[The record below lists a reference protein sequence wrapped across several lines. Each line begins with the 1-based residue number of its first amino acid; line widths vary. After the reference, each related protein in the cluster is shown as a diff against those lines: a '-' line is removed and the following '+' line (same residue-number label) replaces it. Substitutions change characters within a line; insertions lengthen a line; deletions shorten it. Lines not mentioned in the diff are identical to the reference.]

1 MATAGQ
7 KYLLDFIGS
16 KEAPMGYG
24 TVYGNKQ
31 AKLAK
36 PLVTWTVRDI
46 INARPSFTKRF
57 GSSACGRYQFMRATL
72 EGLAGE
78 TPNILNMQF
87 TPQLQDALAVRLLE
101 RRGYDKFVG
110 RRISITAFGK
120 ALAQEWASFPV
131 LAATAGAHQRV
142 SRGQSYYAGDGLNKA
157 LVSPAEV
164 ERCLRDVL
172 KVEAS
177 GPGLVLDNP
186 AGPVLGSGAPSLAS
200 VGIMSVPI
208 SDIPPMAP
216 DPAAEPVE
224 AAQVDPA
231 LIAPAKPFS
240 GFLSLL
246 QGKPPVSKGERHV
259 VVEAAKEEAPSLMK
273 DLGVVRTLGL
283 FGGAG
288 SLLGGMQD
296 TGFLDS
302 VKATADGATS
312 TFESVQT
319 LVNLVLNSIKWGVAH
334 WWVFGL
340 ILSFYV
346 LVRIGWAIFKV
357 YVQVKN
363 GLKS

>member
-7 KYLLDFIGS
+7 KHLLDFIGG

-31 AKLAK
+31 AKLTK

-46 INARPSFTKRF
+46 INARPSFTKCF
-57 GSSACGRYQFMRATL
+57 GSSACGRYQFMKATL
-72 EGLAGE
+72 SGLAAE

-101 RRGYDKFVG
+101 KRGYDKFVD
-110 RRISITAFGK
+110 RQISITQFGK

-131 LAATAGAHQRV
+131 LANTQGAHQAV
-142 SRGQSYYAGDGLNKA
+142 TRGQSYYAGDGMNKA
-157 LVSPAEV
+157 LVSAAEV

-172 KVEAS
+172 KIEDS
-177 GPGLVLDNP
+177 GPGLVLDTPPDP
-186 AGPVLGSGAPSLAS
+186 APGAAPSLAS
-200 VGIMSVPI
+200 VGIMSMPI
-208 SDIPPMAP
+208 SDVP
-216 DPAAEPVE
+216 DPAGEPVE

-231 LIAPAKPFS
+231 LIAPAKPFP

-246 QGKPPVSKGERHV
+246 QGKPPVPKGERHV
-259 VVEAAKEEAPSLMK
+259 VVAAAKEEAPSLMK
-273 DLGVVRTLGL
+273 DLGVVRMLGL

-288 SLLGGMQD
+288 SLLGGLQD

-319 LVNLVLNSIKWGVAH
+319 LVNLILNAIKWGVTH

-340 ILSFYV
+340 VLSLYV